1 MRPLPYVWPHALVFW
16 SVFVWAY
23 IPEFRIVIRAR
34 RSVRLPHSPDAGSC
48 RVITVGT
55 WIAFT
60 VAFPLA
66 WVRPLQFGP
75 PARLPVFVVGTLVLV
90 LGSLLRRHCWR
101 MLGPL
106 FTGDVQAEARQQ
118 VVSRGAYAYV
128 RHPAYTAG
136 ILMHAGVGLALGNW
150 GSALVLV
157 GISLAVYSYRMTVEE
172 RALLAAIG
180 EPYREFMRTRKRLIP
195 YVY

>member
-1 MRPLPYVWPHALVFW
+1 MRPLLYVWPYALVFW
-16 SVFVWAY
+16 SVFVWAF
-23 IPEFRIVIRAR
+23 IPEFGIVVRAR

-48 RVITVGT
+48 QVLTVGM

-75 PARLPVFVVGTLVLV
+75 PARVPVLLVGTLVLA

-106 FTGDVQAEARQQ
+106 FTGDVRVDARQQ

-128 RHPAYTAG
+128 RHPSYTAG
-136 ILMHAGVGLALGNW
+136 ILMYAGTGLALGNW
-150 GSALVLV
+150 GSTLVLV
-157 GISLAVYSYRMTVEE
+157 VVSLAVYSYRMTVEE

-180 EPYREFMRTRKRLIP
+180 EPYREFMQTRKRLVP